1 MPQFFEVIQ
10 GKSGEGGSQF
20 LSDHPNPGNRVGYVN
35 DEIDTLPRRASYVK
49 TSAEFTSIKKRVA
62 GMHPYTAKQVAS
74 GGWKK
79 EGGNAEA
86 PAAAPLARLT
96 ESQWAPQGE
105 WQTLQGDGFT
115 ISYPGNWKGATS
127 GPSALIA
134 PPGGVGAQD
143 TVGYGMLSGRFQP
156 PQLGEI
162 SAETDQL
169 VTQLKQQ
176 NPQLQPGAAADVTVN
191 QVRGRSLQ
199 MTNSGAAGGGA
210 EHDWLVALPEQA
222 GTLRYVVFVA
232 PEADFSALRPT
243 FERMLRT
250 LKLTP

>member
-1 MPQFFEVIQ
+1 
-10 GKSGEGGSQF
+10 
-20 LSDHPNPGNRVGYVN
+20 
-35 DEIDTLPRRASYVK
+35 
-49 TSAEFTSIKKRVA
+49 
-62 GMHPYTAKQVAS
+62 
-74 GGWKK
+74 
-79 EGGNAEA
+79 
-86 PAAAPLARLT
+86 
-96 ESQWAPQGE
+96 
-105 WQTLQGDGFT
+105 
-115 ISYPGNWKGATS
+115 
-127 GPSALIA
+127 
-134 PPGGVGAQD
+134 
-143 TVGYGMLSGRFQP
+143 MLSGRFQP

-250 LKLTP
+250 LKLAP